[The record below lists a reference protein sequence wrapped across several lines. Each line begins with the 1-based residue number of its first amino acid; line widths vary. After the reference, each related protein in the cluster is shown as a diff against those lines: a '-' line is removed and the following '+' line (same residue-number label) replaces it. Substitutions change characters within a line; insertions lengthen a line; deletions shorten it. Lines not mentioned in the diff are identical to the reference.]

1 MTKSRPPINDRDAP
15 ARAWK
20 ATLKRG
26 GDLLRPLARW
36 NHQPC
41 DQIDQEAESFRKY
54 EKDEEKPN
62 KNRVDAEVVAEA
74 GRDAGDS
81 AIPRVA
87 AEQLRLRVRCGL
99 HDSTILE
106 RHLAHN
112 RDCPAPF
119 PDSTLSRSRGCPR
132 LTWQAACDTFDG
144 MATRGVGIQTHK
156 DGVAGRLYRSRDER
170 VVAGVA
176 AGMAH
181 YLRVNPLWL
190 RLAFVVGVFAGG
202 VGVLVYAL
210 GWVLI
215 RPAEPGEE
223 LSRFTLPRRGKVEIL
238 GGALVLI
245 GALFVLRSL
254 GFWLGDG
261 FVWPALLVFI
271 GLVLLWRRAAPERK
285 SQLLA
290 ELRDLRARRI
300 SPTVAELLGHGAD
313 AARSG
318 RPELKTLARLTLGV
332 VFIVAGVGA
341 FAATSDAFRA
351 VRDGV
356 IAMLVVLVGLV
367 LIFGPWAWRLASELA
382 EERRERVRSQER
394 SEVAAH
400 LHDSVLQTLALIQKE
415 GNDSQQMVQLARR
428 QERELRAWL
437 YGDARPHGRGVAG
450 KGSERGRRRGRRHP
464 RRRCRSCDC
473 WRLRAGRRS
482 RTPTSSR
489 SRGSRERGATL
500 GRQDLS
506 LCSWRSS
513 QTA

>member
-1 MTKSRPPINDRDAP
+1 
-15 ARAWK
+15 
-20 ATLKRG
+20 
-26 GDLLRPLARW
+26 
-36 NHQPC
+36 
-41 DQIDQEAESFRKY
+41 
-54 EKDEEKPN
+54 
-62 KNRVDAEVVAEA
+62 
-74 GRDAGDS
+74 
-81 AIPRVA
+81 
-87 AEQLRLRVRCGL
+87 
-99 HDSTILE
+99 
-106 RHLAHN
+106 
-112 RDCPAPF
+112 
-119 PDSTLSRSRGCPR
+119 
-132 LTWQAACDTFDG
+132 
-144 MATRGVGIQTHK
+144 MATRGVGIQTDK
-156 DGVAGRLYRSRDER
+156 DGVVGRLYRSRDER

-190 RLAFVVGVFAGG
+190 RLAFVVAVFAGG
-202 VGVLVYAL
+202 IGVLVYAL

-271 GLVLLWRRAAPERK
+271 GLVLLWRRSAPERN

-313 AARSG
+313 AARPG
-318 RPELKTLARLTLGV
+318 RPELKTLARLALGV

-415 GNDSQQMVQLARR
+415 GNDSRQIVQLARR

-437 YGDARPHGRGVAG
+437 YGDARPHDAGSLARALDAVSAEVEDTHGVAVEVVTVG
-450 KGSERGRRRGRRHP
+450 DCELDSDLEALLQAAREALVNAARLSGDKTVAVFLEIEPEGVTCFVRDRGIGFDPGSVPDDRKGVSESIIGRMERHGGAAVIRTAP
-464 RRRCRSCDC
+464 GEGTEVELSI
-473 WRLRAGRRS
+473 RRS
-482 RTPTSSR
+482 EKADAS
-489 SRGSRERGATL
+489 A
-500 GRQDLS
+500 
-506 LCSWRSS
+506 
-513 QTA
+513 